1 MKVKSPSSRIA
12 VADRLHSAAIHLLRR
27 VRLPDKQSGISPA
40 RLSAL
45 SVLVFAG
52 SRALGELASAEQVR
66 PSTMSVIVRALEEDG
81 LVARKPSRDDGRAVI
96 LRATAKGRRVIER
109 ARQRR
114 LALLEEL
121 LTECTPRDVDTLN
134 RAAELIEQI
143 VSLER

>member
-121 LTECTPRDVDTLN
+121 LTECTPRDVDTLD

-143 VSLER
+143 VSRR